1 VRRTR
6 ELFRP
11 PDFSFPPS
19 FGRDGFEIR
28 PDGELIQHDTGPA
41 DEPVEVQ
48 GHWTL
53 EGRDRVAIRF
63 GGARQD
69 YAFTVVSV
77 DTARLQIRPESLPAQ
92 YASGAE
98 A

>member
-1 VRRTR
+1 MTSRW
-6 ELFRP
+6 
-11 PDFSFPPS
+11 
-19 FGRDGFEIR
+19 RDGDARTAILAVE
-28 PDGELIQHDTGPA
+28 
-41 DEPVEVQ
+41 EPVEVP
-48 GHWTL
+48 GRWTP